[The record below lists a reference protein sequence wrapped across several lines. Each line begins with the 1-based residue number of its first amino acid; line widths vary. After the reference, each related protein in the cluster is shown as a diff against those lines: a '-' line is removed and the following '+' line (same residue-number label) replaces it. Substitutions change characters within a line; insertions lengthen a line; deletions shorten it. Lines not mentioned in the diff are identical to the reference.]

1 MKIGLMIAIT
11 RELDAF
17 LQSGEERTEETV
29 AGRTIYKTRMEGH
42 EIFAV
47 RSGCGEIDAA
57 AATMLLIVK
66 YGCELILNF
75 GVTGALQE
83 DLKVEDL
90 FVAEKVWHYDFDV
103 TAFADFVKVGQ
114 YEEYPDEFIP
124 LDAGLVDLVA
134 GRIPGI
140 RRITVASADKFV
152 EDRAAKLRLREAGC
166 GICEMEL
173 AAIARVC
180 ERSGVRCLSVKC
192 ISDAFDGTG
201 EDFEKNVK
209 RSAEKAFAAIREVL
223 RILK

>member
-17 LQSGEERTEETV
+17 LQSGEERTEETA

-83 DLKVEDL
+83 DLKVE
-90 FVAEKVWHYDFDV
+90 
-103 TAFADFVKVGQ
+103 
-114 YEEYPDEFIP
+114 
-124 LDAGLVDLVA
+124 
-134 GRIPGI
+134 
-140 RRITVASADKFV
+140 
-152 EDRAAKLRLREAGC
+152 
-166 GICEMEL
+166 
-173 AAIARVC
+173 
-180 ERSGVRCLSVKC
+180 ERQ
-192 ISDAFDGTG
+192 
-201 EDFEKNVK
+201 
-209 RSAEKAFAAIREVL
+209 
-223 RILK
+223 